1 MRCQYVYDGGVE
13 AVRAKVTSNG
23 QVSLPAELR
32 HRWRT
37 PAVLVIDKGNYAIVR
52 PIPDD
57 PVTALRGSHSGAGPA
72 SDRVRADERA
82 DDAARDEM
90 RST

>member
-1 MRCQYVYDGGVE
+1 MRT
-13 AVRAKVTSNG
+13 VRAKVTSNG

-37 PAVLVIDKGNYAIVR
+37 PAVLVIDKGDYAIVR

-57 PVTALRGSHSGAGPA
+57 PVTALRGSHAGPGPT
-72 SDRVRADERA
+72 SDSARVAERTA
-82 DDAARDEM
+82 AAMRDDART
-90 RST
+90 S

>member
-1 MRCQYVYDGGVE
+1 MK
-13 AVRAKVTSNG
+13 AVRTKVTSNG

-32 HRWRT
+32 HRWRS

-57 PVTALRGSHSGAGPA
+57 PVSALRGSHAGTGPA

-82 DDAARDEM
+82 ADAAREET
-90 RST
+90 RIT